1 MKLNWLRIF
10 LNRKGHSLRKH
21 LINQLDLDSLPEHVA
36 IIMDGNG
43 RWAKKKGLPRIMGHR
58 AGVESLRAII
68 KTSSNLGIRYIT
80 LYAFS
85 TENWKRPPQEVN
97 GLMDLLVEYLQKEL
111 NELHRNNV
119 KIRVIGEIEAL
130 PEYTQKEVIHAEEA
144 TRNNSGLTVNIAL
157 NYGSRAE
164 IIRGIK
170 DIARRVKGHQIEID
184 DIDEKMFSSTL
195 YTANIPD
202 PDLVIRTSGEY
213 RVSNFL
219 LYQIAYAEFWFTDI
233 LWPDFDEDEYIR
245 ALVDYQH
252 RNRRFGGISTTRGR
266 DE

>member
-1 MKLNWLRIF
+1 VKLNWLRVF
-10 LNRKGHSLRKH
+10 FSRRGYLDRKH
-21 LINQLDLDSLPEHVA
+21 LKNQLDLDSLPEHVA

-43 RWAKKKGLPRIMGHR
+43 RWAKKRGLPRIMGHR

-68 KTSSNLGIRYIT
+68 ETSANLGIRYLT

-85 TENWKRPPQEVN
+85 TENWKRPPQEVK

-111 NELHRNNV
+111 AELHKNNV

-130 PEYTQKEVIHAEEA
+130 PEYAQKEVINAGET
-144 TRNNSGLTVNIAL
+144 TRNNTGLMVNIAL

-170 DIARRVKGHQIEID
+170 DIARRVKEQQIEID
-184 DIDEKMFSSTL
+184 DIDEEMFSSTL

-252 RNRRFGGISTTRGR
+252 RNRRFGGISTTLGR